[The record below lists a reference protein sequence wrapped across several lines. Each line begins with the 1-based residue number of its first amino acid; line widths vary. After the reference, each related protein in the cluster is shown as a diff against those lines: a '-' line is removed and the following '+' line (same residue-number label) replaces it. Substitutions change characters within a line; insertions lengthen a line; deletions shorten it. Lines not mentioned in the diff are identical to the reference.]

1 MKTTKLVLL
10 GFLGIFTLFAA
21 VGCTEQS
28 VLDQFIK
35 VANDVE
41 SSSVSYSEES
51 LSSED
56 GIVSETSLEVSEYSI
71 VQLSETSSDLI
82 AFQELRL
89 EILDL
94 HDQIVV
100 QREAIQALMDSIRTQ
115 AQAIKDA
122 GYVLLEDDMATLQQ
136 AIDDLTGLRENL
148 RATEGQAYQRIFD
161 LRGSYTRENLPQ
173 IITVYTEVID
183 VLEYRMDLF
192 TQAIEILQNA
202 DVLLSD
208 YLES

>member
-1 MKTTKLVLL
+1 ML
-10 GFLGIFTLFAA
+10 
-21 VGCTEQS
+21 
-28 VLDQFIK
+28 
-35 VANDVE
+35 
-41 SSSVSYSEES
+41 Y
-51 LSSED
+51 
-56 GIVSETSLEVSEYSI
+56 EVITEYSI

-136 AIDDLTGLRENL
+136 AID
-148 RATEGQAYQRIFD
+148 
-161 LRGSYTRENLPQ
+161 
-173 IITVYTEVID
+173 VV
-183 VLEYRMDLF
+183 
-192 TQAIEILQNA
+192 
-202 DVLLSD
+202 
-208 YLES
+208 